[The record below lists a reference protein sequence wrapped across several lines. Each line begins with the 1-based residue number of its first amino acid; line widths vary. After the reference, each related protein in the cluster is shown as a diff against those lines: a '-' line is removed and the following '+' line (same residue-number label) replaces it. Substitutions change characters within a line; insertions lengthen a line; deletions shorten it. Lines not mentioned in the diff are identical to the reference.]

1 MKTSAKKLADQCE
14 SVSALLKAVA
24 HPQRL
29 KILCSLSE
37 GEQTVSQLE
46 TYCGASQSSVSQY
59 LSKMKSEGLL
69 TSRREAQKVYY
80 QIARP
85 DLLKLLKA
93 LQKIFLKQTR

>member
-1 MKTSAKKLADQCE
+1 MKTKAEKLADQCE

-46 TYCGASQSSVSQY
+46 AYSEASQSSVSQY
-59 LSKMKSEGLL
+59 LNKMKSEGLL
-69 TSRREAQKVYY
+69 TSRREAQQVFYK
-80 QIARP
+80 IARP
-85 DLLKLLKA
+85 DLLRLLSA
-93 LQKIFLKQTR
+93 MQKIFLK